1 MQRFYPYF
9 LTGTFLPAGAAN
21 PMKIAQV
28 SPIFERV
35 PPKAYGGTE
44 RVISYLTEELVQ
56 QGHEVTLFASGDSI
70 TEARLVSVIDESRRF
85 DPQRQEWLMY
95 HTILLDRV
103 AEMADT
109 FDVIHFHTDYLHF
122 PIAKKLHVPHVTTLH
137 GRLDL
142 PELVPLYRHF
152 NDVPLVSISNSQRLP
167 LPGVNWQAT
176 VHHGLPDDLYAFNPN
191 PGDYFAFIG
200 RISPEKR
207 VDRAIE
213 IARECGVP
221 LYIAA
226 KVDQV
231 DQAYFDECIKPLLQ
245 HPLIEYIGEIGEKD
259 KRGFLANAR
268 ALLFPIDWPE
278 PFGLVLIE
286 SFACGTPVIAY
297 RHGSVPE
304 IVEDNVTGFI
314 VSNQEQALQAA
325 RKIDT
330 LDRAVCRETFE
341 RRFSA
346 ARMADDYLDL
356 YRRIQNRHSIFA
368 GESNG

>member
-1 MQRFYPYF
+1 
-9 LTGTFLPAGAAN
+9 LPA
-21 PMKIAQV
+21 
-28 SPIFERV
+28 
-35 PPKAYGGTE
+35 
-44 RVISYLTEELVQ
+44 
-56 QGHEVTLFASGDSI
+56 
-70 TEARLVSVIDESRRF
+70 
-85 DPQRQEWLMY
+85 
-95 HTILLDRV
+95 
-103 AEMADT
+103 
-109 FDVIHFHTDYLHF
+109 
-122 PIAKKLHVPHVTTLH
+122 
-137 GRLDL
+137 
-142 PELVPLYRHF
+142 
-152 NDVPLVSISNSQRLP
+152 
-167 LPGVNWQAT
+167 VNWQAT

-191 PGDYFAFIG
+191 HGDYFAFIG

-213 IARECGVP
+213 IACACNVP

-226 KVDQV
+226 KVDKADQV
-231 DQAYFDECIKPLLQ
+231 YFDECIKPLLH

-325 RKIDT
+325 RKIEA

-346 ARMADDYLDL
+346 ARMAGNYLDL
-356 YRRIQNRHSIFA
+356 YRRFQPHH
-368 GESNG
+368 